1 MRYIVIAV
9 VWLLSVIH
17 AHARIGDVEQQ
28 VGNSVIERQ
37 GGDAVTS
44 ETGLDILSMDTV
56 KTANGRT
63 SIVFVDDTRVDVT
76 ENSKLIIDEFVYDP
90 NTQTGELALKAS
102 LGTVRYASGQ
112 IAKNSRQNVKI
123 KTPTA
128 TIGVRG
134 TDFSMT
140 IDEIGGSTIILL
152 PSCTI
157 IDSTRV
163 CSVGEISVESDIG
176 TVILNQA
183 FQATHVET
191 LKSSPLNPIL
201 LDLSESMINN
211 LLIITPPEELEEDTV
226 NDIVKRISSE
236 LDLDFLEFQELNR
249 DYLNELE
256 KDQWMTDLDF
266 DPLSGD
272 FLFDALERSLEAI
285 QAQMEADT
293 LKARSENKLG
303 YDPATGVTLMNQDPY
318 WVYIRD
324 DGAGNYVRMNLHQS
338 SNYSIN
344 HDQSGNEIF
353 NYQINTDGGGADSY
367 IDIKQVQ

>member
-9 VWLLSVIH
+9 VWLWSVG
-17 AHARIGDVEQQ
+17 ALASIGDVEQQ

-44 ETGLDILSMDTV
+44 ETGLDIFSLDTV

-76 ENSKLIIDEFVYDP
+76 ENSRLIIDEFVYDP

-157 IDSTRV
+157 IDNTRI
-163 CSVGEISVESDIG
+163 CSVGEISVESDVG

-211 LLIITPPEELEEDTV
+211 LLIITPPEELEEETT
-226 NDIVKRISSE
+226 NDIVKRIISE
-236 LDLDFLEFQELNR
+236 LDLDFLEFQELSR
-249 DYLNELE
+249 DYLAELE
-256 KDQWMTDLDF
+256 EDQWMTDLDF
-266 DPLSGD
+266 DPLAGD

-285 QAQMEADT
+285 QAQIEADISQ
-293 LKARSENKLG
+293 ARGENKLG
-303 YDPATGVTLMNQDPY
+303 YDPATNVTLMDQNPY

-324 DGAGNYVRMNLHQS
+324 DGTGNYVRMNLHQS

-353 NYQINTDGGGADSY
+353 NYQINTDAGGTDSY

>member
-1 MRYIVIAV
+1 MRFIVLAV

-44 ETGLDILSMDTV
+44 ETGLDILTMDTV

-191 LKSSPLNPIL
+191 LKSPPLNPIL
-201 LDLSESMINN
+201 LDLSENMINN
-211 LLIITPPEELEEDTV
+211 LLIITPPEELEEETI

-236 LDLDFLEFQELNR
+236 LDLDFLEFQELNK
-249 DYLNELE
+249 DYLADLE

-272 FLFDALERSLEAI
+272 FLFDALERSLEVI
-285 QAQMEADT
+285 QAQMEAAT
-293 LKARSENKLG
+293 MAARSENKLG
-303 YDPATGVTLMNQDPY
+303 YDPETGVTLMNQDPY

-338 SNYSIN
+338 SNYTIN
-344 HDQSGNEIF
+344 HDQAGNEIY
-353 NYQINTDGGGADSY
+353 NYQINTDGGGASST
-367 IDIKQVQ
+367 IDIKQVN